1 MGVIKYIGNKLLSF
15 ILIGIAIALFLSFQ
29 GNVVIGWL
37 AIILI
42 IAGVYFW
49 KHSPF

>member
-1 MGVIKYIGNKLLSF
+1 MGVVKYVGNKLLSF
-15 ILIGIAIALFLSFQ
+15 ILIAIAIALFLSFSDDM
-29 GNVVIGWL
+29 ITGWL